1 MMTIQCTLAIIC
13 MRPDGA
19 AIALQRPKKWE
30 DRSMKTLT
38 IRLGELIIELSP
50 KAQKD
55 PVRSNDFCVSK
66 FTWEISYSW
75 TNQML

>member
-1 MMTIQCTLAIIC
+1 
-13 MRPDGA
+13 
-19 AIALQRPKKWE
+19 
-30 DRSMKTLT
+30 MKTLT